1 MLSFRWP
8 IALITSVLG
17 VWAVLAVWAPMSQAE
32 DAKQDNSSAVSDAK
46 QDNSSPIS
54 DGNAISFTKQIKP
67 IFDTKCVSCHACY
80 DAPGQ
85 LDLRSAKGIRRG
97 AMKIDTY
104 AFREDSIAPTFVWN
118 SPNTL
123 DDWRKMGFFSVTEG
137 GRDSIMSKLLALGHA
152 NPVKPNA
159 QFPADIKIDQ
169 LERKNHLP
177 NKYEI
182 DGYAEQFP
190 KQGMPLAVSGL
201 TDEEHEAIMSWLEDG
216 APIDHEAAEPTAKEL
231 AQIQKWEEFLNAND
245 KRSRLV
251 ARYFFEHLSLVNFL
265 FEDRDDANSFILVR
279 STTPSGED
287 TVPVYQHIAN
297 KEVDGEFY
305 YRFQLLELTDCV
317 KNTRLQLLASD
328 KKLGRFKNIF
338 YEEDWSVDQL
348 PGYTDSERFNPLVAF
363 RAIPARARWRFNL
376 ANSWYLRGQISM
388 GPSCHGN
395 VATAAVRDVGWDI
408 FESPETSLY
417 VTDPQYRAEVD
428 PLLSEMINPSN
439 LLNAFIDRYKYV
451 KQHKEFK
458 TRALARAKEVG
469 YRSNF
474 NDIWR
479 GEHPDDQPLVSFVR
493 HDDNAYVV
501 EGRWVPF
508 EFPKTINVFDL
519 PSAESALYSAVINF
533 DLYGPGI
540 WSIFGAREQFGLTRV
555 DTELNFL
562 RFLPRKVRSSMWKSW
577 YLGELSEE
585 RWKMENPDIA
595 PDDTIELSKKRWKME
610 DPNIAPDDTIPTD
623 IKYSTDDPKREFYE
637 RLLEYMGSRVNAN
650 DPINR
655 PKAGDD
661 ADRITKALI
670 SIVAASREQE
680 PTWRKF
686 KTFLPEAVFLR
697 IDRSGQEP
705 GIYTM
710 THDRDYATKAF
721 ITTSLQDDIPGNA
734 KVAILEGAYTAY
746 PNFMFRIN
754 EDEIEKFAASLIDAD
769 TQKKFT
775 AIVER
780 WGIRRSSPDF
790 WPVLNSVT
798 AYVERTNPSGAPQ
811 RAGGRAGTFDINR
824 YKNL

>member
-1 MLSFRWP
+1 MQRARLLRNIGPVGAPAGGKTMRKFESTVAMMTVITGVFVLQACGTTEKESPGTPTGTSKSEPVSFVR
-8 IALITSVLG
+8 
-17 VWAVLAVWAPMSQAE
+17 
-32 DAKQDNSSAVSDAK
+32 D
-46 QDNSSPIS
+46 
-54 DGNAISFTKQIKP
+54 IKP

-80 DAPGQ
+80 DSPGQ
-85 LDLRSAKGIRRG
+85 LDLRSVKGIQRG

-104 AFREDSIAPTFVWN
+104 ALREDAIEPTFVWN

-123 DDWRKMGFFSVTEG
+123 DDWRKMGFFSVIEG
-137 GRDSIMSKLLALGHA
+137 GRDSIMGKMLALGHA
-152 NPVKPNA
+152 NPVEPNA

-169 LERKNHLP
+169 LERKNYLA

-182 DGYAEQFP
+182 DGYAEQYP
-190 KQGMPLAVSGL
+190 KEGMPLAVSGL
-201 TDEEHEAIMSWLEDG
+201 TDEEYEATMSWLENG
-216 APIDHEAAEPTAKEL
+216 APIDYEAAEPTANEL
-231 AQIQKWEEFLNAND
+231 AQIQKWEDFLNNGD

-251 ARYFFEHLSLVNFL
+251 ARYIFEHLLYVNFS
-265 FEDRDDANSFILVR
+265 FEDREDANSFIIVR

-287 TVPVYQHIAN
+287 TVPVYQHMAN
-297 KEVDGEFY
+297 REVDGEFY
-305 YRFQLLELTDCV
+305 YRFLLLDLTDCV
-317 KNTRLQLLASD
+317 KNTRLQMLASD
-328 KKLGRFKNIF
+328 EKLGRFKNIF

-348 PGYTDSERFNPLVAF
+348 PGYTEAERFSPLTTF
-363 RAIPARARWRFNL
+363 RAIPAKARYKFNL
-376 ANSWYLRGQISM
+376 ANSWLLRGQITY

-395 VATAAVRDVGWDI
+395 LATGVVRDVGWDI

-417 VTDPQYRAEVD
+417 VNDAQYRAEVD
-428 PLLSEMINPSN
+428 PLLAEMINPKN
-439 LLNAFIDRYKYV
+439 LLDAFVNRHKYV
-451 KQHKEFK
+451 EQHKEFK
-458 TRALARAKEVG
+458 KRALARAKEVG

-474 NDIWR
+474 SDIWR

-493 HDDNAYVV
+493 HEDNAYVV
-501 EGRWVPF
+501 EGNWVPF
-508 EFPKTINVFDL
+508 EFPKAINIFDL
-519 PSAESALYSAVINF
+519 TTYESALYSAVINF

-540 WSIFGAREQFGLTRV
+540 WSIFGALEQFGLTRA

-562 RFLPRKVRSSMWKSW
+562 RFLPRKVRRSMWKSW
-577 YLGELSEE
+577 YLGKLPVDALAKE
-585 RWKMENPDIA
+585 RWKMIA
-595 PDDTIELSKKRWKME
+595 
-610 DPNIAPDDTIPTD
+610 PNIAPEDTIPTD

-637 RLLEYMGSRVNAN
+637 KLLEYLGPRVNAN

-655 PKAGDD
+655 PKPGDD

-686 KTFLPEAVFLR
+686 KTFLPEAAFLR

-705 GIYTM
+705 AIYTM
-710 THDRDYATKAF
+710 THNSDYANKAF
-721 ITTSLQDDIPGNA
+721 ITMQLQDEIPGNA

-754 EDEIEKFAASLIDAD
+754 EDEIEKFASSLIEAD

-798 AYVERTNPSGAPQ
+798 AYVKRTNPSGAPQ